1 MIKFLR
7 SPLFRISFSMVML
20 VISLLLA
27 SEFLGLF
34 PNSDNARLSER
45 KFTVETLA
53 VHVAM
58 ELDNSV
64 GQGSD
69 EISELLRST
78 VQRNS
83 IVKSVAVRKGDGSL
97 LDVYGSHDSNW
108 TLKQGDR
115 STPTQ
120 VQVPLFEG
128 KEQIASVEIRFAGLN
143 EGMSLWERRASFP
156 AVILFVAL
164 SGFFAFCMF
173 LKRTLRE
180 LDPDAVIPERVK
192 KALDTLAEGLLIVN
206 RDDQKIL
213 PVKTAM
219 SLNGN
224 SKKTKYCHGMICCTA
239 VNWLRARA

>member
-1 MIKFLR
+1 
-7 SPLFRISFSMVML
+7 MVML

-206 RDDQKIL
+206 RDGEIVFSNAEFAQ
-213 PVKTAM
+213 TAGM
-219 SLNGN
+219 ASEDLAGKNCNELKLSLI
-224 SKKTKYCHGMICCTA
+224 HI
-239 VNWLRARA
+239 

>member
-1 MIKFLR
+1 
-7 SPLFRISFSMVML
+7 MVML

-34 PNSDNARLSER
+34 PNSNNAHLSER

-58 ELDNSV
+58 ELDNSS

-78 VQRNS
+78 VQRNN

-97 LDVYGSHDSNW
+97 LDVYGSHDNNW

-128 KEQIASVEIRFAGLN
+128 TEQIASVEIRFAGLN
-143 EGMSLWERRASFP
+143 EGKSLWD
-156 AVILFVAL
+156 L
-164 SGFFAFCMF
+164 S
-173 LKRTLRE
+173 
-180 LDPDAVIPERVK
+180 
-192 KALDTLAEGLLIVN
+192 LIH
-206 RDDQKIL
+206 I
-213 PVKTAM
+213 
-219 SLNGN
+219 
-224 SKKTKYCHGMICCTA
+224 
-239 VNWLRARA
+239 